1 MPPPMVG
8 TNCVCSFIQQVFIKH
23 LLCPKHF
30 SKHQGYIGE
39 QKKAVV
45 LNELRFHLGMGN
57 GASDNGHKI

>member
-1 MPPPMVG
+1 MPPHGRHKLCP
-8 TNCVCSFIQQVFIKH
+8 FIQQVFIKH

-45 LNELRFHLGMGN
+45 LNELRFHRGMGN